1 MQGTSEHGSVSTS
14 GRGALGSAMAVAA
27 RSTESQIVMSNRF
40 LGIQALFVVLMAVVV
55 TVWTRNFVNV
65 LQQMTNTA
73 WLVGRRQLA
82 LLSVENKVVWM
93 ANRNDIPYM
102 SHYEPI
108 IEGMAI

>member
-1 MQGTSEHGSVSTS
+1 
-14 GRGALGSAMAVAA
+14 
-27 RSTESQIVMSNRF
+27 
-40 LGIQALFVVLMAVVV
+40 
-55 TVWTRNFVNV
+55 
-65 LQQMTNTA
+65 MTNTA

-82 LLSVENKVVWM
+82 LLSVENKLVWM